1 MRSFLTQARVN
12 SHIRFRLVHTAR
24 AQPRGHESWFDTY
37 HVELRSEAVGGKKAS
52 QRREE
57 GGVGEHFHLRVRVS
71 ARVCTDCSR
80 VAQSQGGEA
89 RRVTNPRKPAAGL
102 PARRDGGTSARLG
115 QWRMYTVTAAA
126 QPGRNWL
133 VKLSPEDVRLSGRFC
148 FCHDLAPL
156 FQGEK
161 HSVTRRQL
169 FQLEVG
175 ALLGKWLPER
185 VRAQSGASRISVIC

>member
-37 HVELRSEAVGGKKAS
+37 HVELRSEAAGGKKAN

-89 RRVTNPRKPAAGL
+89 RRGGLRIPANPL
-102 PARRDGGTSARLG
+102 PDSPRGGTEGRARALDNGGCIQLRPQPSLG
-115 QWRMYTVTAAA
+115 GT
-126 QPGRNWL
+126 G
-133 VKLSPEDVRLSGRFC
+133 
-148 FCHDLAPL
+148 
-156 FQGEK
+156 
-161 HSVTRRQL
+161 
-169 FQLEVG
+169 
-175 ALLGKWLPER
+175 
-185 VRAQSGASRISVIC
+185 